1 MCKKYLRL
9 MVICFVALFAF
20 SSFALAVDQSQL
32 NRNSLLQQLI
42 NFFIKTGRGEI
53 ANTIPINGVCGPL
66 DKSGSDLVQKSNSD
80 FCSAGNITSVA
91 PAGTWSCVGL
101 NGGTTANCS
110 TDRSFVKIIS
120 PNGGEV
126 WEKGKNYTVQ
136 WEQKGLEGWGNIAT
150 ICLEAFDVGKNEILS
165 KKPEE
170 GKNGYC
176 YIYPPLTSK
185 PYLLAETNLVQG
197 KYQWTIPGDISDKF
211 EKIPSFYKIR
221 IFVIDHLSVEG
232 RSEWAGTISVDA
244 SDDYF
249 SIVLNNNIP
258 VNGICGSADG
268 SIFSTA
274 PSANL
279 CAGGTASV
287 VSGTGPWLWICAGQP
302 GGTSTS
308 CSAQKIGTPSIKVI
322 SPNGG
327 EQFKIGDT
335 IPISWSISGYDS
347 LWNSSLQFVQLQ
359 LWNSSG
365 AQFLGTICT
374 ACNSSS
380 SGGSYDW
387 IISKALGLSQVQS
400 GQYRIR
406 ASVASNTLL
415 NNYALDFSDASFTI
429 NQPIN
434 GSCGSAIYKS
444 YYSSIAGPHEY
455 LCNYGVAST
464 VILSGDKFIW
474 TCSGQNEGTTAS
486 CSANKMDYLCSTLW
500 WLDSGNRTCQSAK
513 EFCGAYMYQGLET
526 FNSQQEC
533 LNKASIKNDINFK
546 EKDVAICKENGKPII
561 YYFGSTACPHC
572 QWETPALDSVV
583 NSFGSYVSYHK
594 NIDNSLDQNIFEQYS
609 SGSIPAI
616 VLGCKYYRIGSGER
630 AGEEVE
636 KTGLKKLI
644 CSLTNNQPASV
655 CQPQTYACTEIY
667 TPVCGSDGKT
677 YSNNC
682 KATNAGVIVAYK
694 GACGQTTIN
703 TSVGTITTSKPLN
716 QMNRQELINFI
727 MILIEALSKKQ

>member
-20 SSFALAVDQSQL
+20 GSFALAVDPSQL

-42 NFFIKTGRGEI
+42 NFFIKTGRGDI
-53 ANTIPINGVCGPL
+53 ANTITVNGVCGPL

-120 PNGGEV
+120 PNGGENLQEGNTYTIEWSSSGV
-126 WEKGKNYTVQ
+126 ENVMIEIEKINNN
-136 WEQKGLEGWGNIAT
+136 EGWHLTYNTSASLGKFNFEVTGFGTGNDYKINMW
-150 ICLEAFDVGKNEILS
+150 DSNNVN
-165 KKPEE
+165 
-170 GKNGYC
+170 
-176 YIYPPLTSK
+176 
-185 PYLLAETNLVQG
+185 
-197 KYQWTIPGDISDKF
+197 ISDK
-211 EKIPSFYKIR
+211 
-221 IFVIDHLSVEG
+221 
-232 RSEWAGTISVDA
+232 
-244 SDDYF
+244 SDNYF
-249 SIVLNNNIP
+249 SIFSASPI
-258 VNGICGSADG
+258 VNG
-268 SIFSTA
+268 
-274 PSANL
+274 
-279 CAGGTASV
+279 V
-287 VSGTGPWLWICAGQP
+287 
-302 GGTSTS
+302 
-308 CSAQKIGTPSIKVI
+308 
-322 SPNGG
+322 
-327 EQFKIGDT
+327 
-335 IPISWSISGYDS
+335 
-347 LWNSSLQFVQLQ
+347 
-359 LWNSSG
+359 
-365 AQFLGTICT
+365 
-374 ACNSSS
+374 
-380 SGGSYDW
+380 
-387 IISKALGLSQVQS
+387 
-400 GQYRIR
+400 
-406 ASVASNTLL
+406 
-415 NNYALDFSDASFTI
+415 
-429 NQPIN
+429 
-434 GSCGSAIYKS
+434 CGSAIYKS

-474 TCSGQNEGTTAS
+474 TCSGQNEGTTASCSANLKINTCPVVDGFAMTDLVSNNLPDSIEFWAQATCPNSGSIYDYPIPEGYALVSCMTDSVLASHCGCSDCIMSKIKLQKKSTNLINGVCGSANGTTVSSAPSANLCASGTSSIVSGIGPWTWTCSGQNGGTTAS

-533 LNKASIKNDINFK
+533 LNKASLKNDINFK

-644 CSLTNNQPASV
+644 CSLTGNQPASV

-682 KATNAGVIVAYK
+682 KATNAGVTVAYK